1 MASEEH
7 RIVCLD
13 ECHCPS
19 PIFTIAHTYK
29 GYDNTPLE
37 LVAER
42 IKDATIV
49 ISTRVKI
56 PDAAIAQCP
65 DLQLIAVMAAGFDIV
80 DVKKCRERGIKVSNI
95 PSASAEAVA
104 EHAFTLYLSAKRRV
118 VELHNLTR
126 EGIEWPLRKTG
137 THKYNGVPRT
147 CKSETMGIV
156 GYGNLGE
163 LAFQSLRLLALITK
177 GKRIEDMAK
186 AMGMAVIIADRKG
199 TPPNAT
205 RPGRTEFTQTL
216 QRSDVLILCCP
227 LDASTRGMIGEAE
240 LKLMDSRSLLVNV
253 ARGGVVDEDA
263 LVKALQ
269 NGWISGAA
277 VDVFASEPVTPST
290 SPLLADGIPNLTLSP
305 HVAWYADSS
314 IKNVQATINSNIE
327 SFVAGHPDNLPSSLN
342 MFLYE

>member
-1 MASEEH
+1 MASKEH

-13 ECHCPS
+13 ECHCEIPTFS
-19 PIFTIAHTYK
+19 IPHTYK
-29 GYDNTPLE
+29 GFDNTPPE
-37 LVAER
+37 LIAER

-49 ISTRVKI
+49 ISTRVPI
-56 PDAAIAQCP
+56 SEATIAQCP
-65 DLQLIAVMAAGFDIV
+65 DLQFIALMAAGFDIV
-80 DVKKCRERGIKVSNI
+80 DLEKCRERGIKVSNI

-126 EGIEWPLRKTG
+126 EGVEWPLRRMG
-137 THKYNGVPRT
+137 THKFNGVPRT

-156 GYGNLGE
+156 GYGNLVPG
-163 LAFQSLRLLALITK
+163 LLPLTTK
-177 GKRIEDMAK
+177 GKWIENIAK
-186 AMGMAVIIADRKG
+186 AMGMTVIIADRKG

-227 LDASTRGMIGEAE
+227 LDVSTRGMIGEAE

-263 LVKALQ
+263 LVKALR
-269 NGWISGAA
+269 NSWISGAA

-290 SPLLADGIPNLTLSP
+290 SPLLADGIPNITLSP

-314 IKNVQATINSNIE
+314 IENLKVILNSNIE
-327 SFVAGHPDNLPSSLN
+327 SFVAGNPANLV
-342 MFLYE
+342 

>member
-1 MASEEH
+1 MASKVH

-19 PIFTIAHTYK
+19 PTFTIAHTYK

-42 IKDATIV
+42 IKHATIV

-65 DLQLIAVMAAGFDIV
+65 DLQFIAVMAAGFDIV
-80 DVKKCRERGIKVSNI
+80 DVKKCHERGIKVSNI

-126 EGIEWPLRKTG
+126 EGVEWPLRKTG

-156 GYGNLGE
+156 GYGNLG
-163 LAFQSLRLLALITK
+163 
-177 GKRIEDMAK
+177 KRIEDIAK
-186 AMGMAVIIADRKG
+186 AMRMAVIIADRKG

-205 RPGRTEFTQTL
+205 RPGRTDFTQTL
-216 QRSDVLILCCP
+216 QKSDVLILCCP

-253 ARGGVVDEDA
+253 ARGGVVDEAA

-290 SPLLADGIPNLTLSP
+290 SPLLADGIPNITLSP

-327 SFVAGHPDNLPSSLN
+327 SFVAGHPDNLV
-342 MFLYE
+342 